1 MANQSLTRRYARAIL
16 EIGLEESTDNAAQI
30 FLHNLK
36 SFAVVLLEKDESGVS
51 LLQEALLNPAL
62 TQNDKMA
69 VLETILSKIPLHNHV
84 KNFIRILLE
93 KNRMVLYHDIVS
105 TYQGLLDQHQGIIRA
120 TVTTVN
126 EISVEEK
133 AEIRIT
139 LAKDAQISTEKLLV
153 EYQTDAEIIGGVIA
167 QVGNKVYDA
176 SVKTKLKNME
186 QSLIMSNLE
195 SK

>member
-36 SFAVVLLEKDESGVS
+36 SFAEVLLEKDESGVS

-69 VLETILSKIPLHNHV
+69 VLETILSKLPLHNHV

-93 KNRMVLYHDIVS
+93 KNRMSLYHDIVS

-139 LAKDAQISTEKLLV
+139 LAKDAQIPTEKLLV

-195 SK
+195 GS

>member
-36 SFAVVLLEKDESGVS
+36 SFAEVLLEKDESGVS

-69 VLETILSKIPLHNHV
+69 VLETILSKLPLHNHV

-93 KNRMVLYHDIVS
+93 KNRMTLYHDIVS

-139 LAKDAQISTEKLLV
+139 LAKDAQIPTEKLLV

-195 SK
+195 G

>member
-16 EIGLEESTDNAAQI
+16 EIGLEESTDNAAQT

-62 TQNDKMA
+62 TQSDKMA

>member
-36 SFAVVLLEKDESGVS
+36 SFAEVLLEKDESGVS

-62 TQNDKMA
+62 TQNDKLA
-69 VLETILSKIPLHNHV
+69 VLEAILSKLPLHNHV

-93 KNRMVLYHDIVS
+93 KNRMALYHDIVS

-139 LAKDAQISTEKLLV
+139 LAKDAQIPTEKLLV

-186 QSLIMSNLE
+186 QSLIMSNVE
-195 SK
+195 GS